1 MDYIDKFKQGTT
13 MDFVDMFKQGTA
25 MDYMFPKIT

>member
-13 MDFVDMFKQGTA
+13 TDFVDKFKQGTA

>member
-13 MDFVDMFKQGTA
+13 MDFVDKFKQGTA